1 MKVLYLTMNP
11 NRASTTVPT
20 EGWFKV
26 LRKCGLQPVLVSHTI
41 GDFHDWAVE
50 QGIPAYHIPLPF
62 PSKLR
67 PWTFLRSLWRLR
79 RLVRR
84 HKIQLIPCNEQN
96 LYPIGRYLSRLCGL
110 PVVVSVHFTMDRG
123 FCQWAF
129 GGTQQPDRMFFLSK
143 GSQDACRLGMAGV
156 LAETQWRLL
165 ANGLDLDR
173 YKPNVSRR
181 VDFRLQRQLSDF
193 VLVGAACALRPRKQ
207 LEHLIDA
214 VARLSMPNLRLLLA
228 GAAVSGDETYS
239 ETLLL
244 SAKAKLGERLVYLG
258 HLEDLIGFY
267 NALDL
272 FVNTSKEEACSIS
285 ILESLACGCP
295 VVGYPSKSVDEQVEP
310 GGGEIV
316 PQDDIQALSAA
327 LSRWLSDG
335 ERLAAARLGARKRVE
350 DHYDIEKLAGQLWDE
365 YQRVLQE
372 RGQYVDRDVA

>member
-26 LRKCGLQPVLVSHTI
+26 LRKRGLQPILVSHTI
-41 GDFHDWAVE
+41 GDFHDWTVE

-67 PWTFLRSLWRLR
+67 PWKFLRSLWRLR
-79 RLVRR
+79 RLVHH
-84 HKIQLIPCNEQN
+84 HKIQLIHCNEQN
-96 LYPIGRYLSRLCGL
+96 IYPIGRYLSRLCRL

-129 GGTQQPDRMFFLSK
+129 GGNQQPDRMFFTSRANC
-143 GSQDACRLGMAGV
+143 SNCRPGIEDV
-156 LAETQWRLL
+156 VPESRWRLL
-165 ANGLDLDR
+165 LNGMDLRHLCADEKLR
-173 YKPNVSRR
+173 DS
-181 VDFRLQRQLSDF
+181 FRSEHSLGNTFLIGTAS
-193 VLVGAACALRPRKQ
+193 ALRPRKQ
-207 LEHLIDA
+207 LEHLFEAASRIASPDFR
-214 VARLSMPNLRLLLA
+214 VVIA
-228 GAAVSGDETYS
+228 GAAVSGDEEY
-239 ETLLL
+239 
-244 SAKAKLGERLVYLG
+244 SAKLLKDARSLLGNKLVYLG
-258 HLEDLIGFY
+258 HLKDLRSLF
-267 NALDL
+267 NALDVY
-272 FVNTSKEEACSIS
+272 VNTSKEEACSLS

-316 PQDDIQALSAA
+316 PQDDIGALSAA
-327 LSRWLSDG
+327 LSRWLSDS

-365 YQRVLQE
+365 YQCVLQE
-372 RGQYVDRDVA
+372 RGKHVGRDVA